1 MSRTG
6 GASYCDYGY
15 DILRHPRTAL
25 SGRSITSFSPR
36 RLFPSDGQP
45 FHNPIREGLPTNREL
60 VRPHN
65 TSEFIKPYPVQ
76 VGSLLPL
83 AFLLALLRRNVGLYN
98 FSVFREICYP
108 VELAPSKR

>member
-36 RLFPSDGQP
+36 RLFPSDGQAGSYQLARWVSTEKRACIDWYGH
-45 FHNPIREGLPTNREL
+45 FRAARRRSQIRKT
-60 VRPHN
+60 
-65 TSEFIKPYPVQ
+65 
-76 VGSLLPL
+76 
-83 AFLLALLRRNVGLYN
+83 LY
-98 FSVFREICYP
+98 R
-108 VELAPSKR
+108 